1 MSSGFEK
8 MEEGQDAKLK
18 HDSEVQ
24 FRIEARRN
32 KLLGLWAAGR
42 MSLEGD
48 AADAYAMDVVKEDI
62 KEPGVE
68 DVLSKIRTDLGA
80 SGVEFDDAMIGSKL
94 EECER
99 MAIEQLKEEGYGS
112 T

>member
-32 KLLGLWAAGR
+32 KLLGRWAAGL
-42 MSLEGD
+42 MGLEGE
-48 AADAYAMDVVKEDI
+48 AADTYAMDVVKEDI

-68 DVLSKIRTDLGA
+68 DVLAKIRTDLAAG
-80 SGVEFDDAMIGSKL
+80 GVEFDDGMISGKL

-99 MAIEQLKEEGYGS
+99 MAIEQLKEEGFDS
-112 T
+112 A